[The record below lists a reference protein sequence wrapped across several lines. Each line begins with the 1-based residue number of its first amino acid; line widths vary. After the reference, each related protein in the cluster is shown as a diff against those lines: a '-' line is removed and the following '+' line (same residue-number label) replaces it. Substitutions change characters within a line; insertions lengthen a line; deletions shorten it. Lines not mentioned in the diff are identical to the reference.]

1 MYGSVVSRNCA
12 VGQRLYAHSI
22 PDRSR
27 FSVWR
32 EGENKKIGA
41 RMTRGC
47 RVPEWQAVASGPNKA
62 KQRILRGIRSW
73 QTLHLSEV
81 YTDNAHLTFA
91 PSARPPDFKV
101 CNRCCC
107 QCQGVVTK
115 PSRVTVAVPIAACS
129 QLAIATVSRP
139 STLPRLLTILT
150 FVPLLRAQHAVGP
163 LVLAL

>member
-12 VGQRLYAHSI
+12 VGQRLHAHSI

-62 KQRILRGIRSW
+62 KQRILAEGF
-73 QTLHLSEV
+73 LSLLLLAPALLE
-81 YTDNAHLTFA
+81 AH
-91 PSARPPDFKV
+91 PSAFELT
-101 CNRCCC
+101 
-107 QCQGVVTK
+107 VTELFTDCHSDA
-115 PSRVTVAVPIAACS
+115 PVNPNISRAM
-129 QLAIATVSRP
+129 
-139 STLPRLLTILT
+139 
-150 FVPLLRAQHAVGP
+150 
-163 LVLAL
+163 